1 MTRRTRLA
9 AQASSY
15 ARTPLRGDAS
25 GELFLNYMIHAGQPH
40 PFDLLVVRLDLGL
53 TDEEIVVHVR
63 EVLERQVGQALAQ
76 VRRGQ
81 A

>member
-1 MTRRTRLA
+1 M
-9 AQASSY
+9 
-15 ARTPLRGDAS
+15 
-25 GELFLNYMIHAGQPH
+25 FLNYMIHAGQPH
-40 PFDLLVVRLDLGL
+40 PFGLLVVRLDLDL
-53 TDEEIVVHVR
+53 TDEEIIVHVR

>member
-1 MTRRTRLA
+1 VPFPGRRGNFA
-9 AQASSY
+9 A
-15 ARTPLRGDAS
+15 REG

-40 PFDLLVVRLDLGL
+40 PFGLLVVRLDLDL

>member
-1 MTRRTRLA
+1 M
-9 AQASSY
+9 
-15 ARTPLRGDAS
+15 
-25 GELFLNYMIHAGQPH
+25 FLNYMIHAGQPH

-81 A
+81 ASSAPSWSYDGPKASAGGGSP